1 MAHRKGVI
9 CSFSELHYS
18 FLKPHDNLE
27 QTFYLLKPHNTL
39 EPIFTQPH
47 DNLEPHYDWVER
59 VHSSCV
65 KHNVQFI
72 FGQTGNVSIKDG
84 KEYKIRN
91 RTEQMVQ
98 ALRSGLHYPPKDI
111 EKEVNDIYAR
121 KQAML
126 EIKTKK

>member
-1 MAHRKGVI
+1 MKSRNILTADP
-9 CSFSELHYS
+9 
-18 FLKPHDNLE
+18 LKQPIYRTEIGGEN
-27 QTFYLLKPHNTL
+27 YLGSRPL
-39 EPIFTQPH
+39 
-47 DNLEPHYDWVER
+47 HYDWVER